1 MPVEIKSEFA
11 EEEAER
17 RKIEKK
23 HKEQKEFGNLVVK
36 AVQPF
41 FEETVFFEI
50 NDYSSMVEYKVR
62 KIIPKNGFF
71 SRTKKPLIAQVARY
85 TGDNPTYNFEIV
97 VFQPNHEELAR
108 EIAAIFPLVY
118 GDKIRV
124 RIVHDEVSW

>member
-23 HKEQKEFGNLVVK
+23 RKEQKEFGNLIVK
-36 AVQPF
+36 SAQPF
-41 FEETVFFEI
+41 FKETVFFEI
-50 NDYSSMVEYKVR
+50 NEYSSMVEYKLR
-62 KIIPKNGFF
+62 KIIPKNGFL

-85 TGDNPTYNFEIV
+85 TRDKPTYNLEIV
-97 VFQPNHEELAR
+97 VFQPDHEELAR

-124 RIVHDEVSW
+124 RIVHNEVSW

>member
-23 HKEQKEFGNLVVK
+23 HKEQKEFGDLVVK

-41 FEETVFFEI
+41 FKETVFFEI

-97 VFQPNHEELAR
+97 VFQPDHEELAR

-118 GDKIRV
+118 GDKIKI